1 MFVQTSHR
9 NCALV
14 VLVFAQTVCFSATPK
29 RIPFSQASMR
39 EASRELTAAESSL
52 LKHYIQNNINEV
64 KQGAISDPRG
74 AKAAKLD
81 EMFQELYRSRPDL
94 VLRGVSELG
103 DDPQYILNTS
113 KLRTYML
120 SGKLE
125 HTPWFL
131 REIAA
136 LDWFF
141 EYDSK
146 RSSRNRKW
154 PKPQD
159 KLVYIMSLADELLMN
174 HAKVFDGTLVL
185 DAVDTLEKH
194 INMWPQHVSKSFRPR
209 VDSTLEKLHTLR
221 AQYANEEGR

>member
-1 MFVQTSHR
+1 MFVQASHR
-9 NCALV
+9 NLALV
-14 VLVFAQTVCFSATPK
+14 AVLMLMNLTNLSALQIT
-29 RIPFSQASMR
+29 QASMR
-39 EASRELTAAESSL
+39 QASRDLTAAESESI
-52 LKHYIQNNINEV
+52 KRYIQNNIDEA
-64 KQGAISDPRG
+64 KQDTLSDPQGA
-74 AKAAKLD
+74 KLAKLN
-81 EMFQELYRSRPDL
+81 ELFKEFYRSRPDL
-94 VLRGVSELG
+94 VLQGVSELG

-131 REIAA
+131 REIAG

-159 KLVYIMSLADELLMN
+159 KLVYIMSLADELAMN
-174 HAKVFDGTLVL
+174 HKKVFDGTLVL
-185 DAVDTLEKH
+185 DAIDTLEKH
-194 INMWPQHVSKSFRPR
+194 IDMWLQYTSKSFRPR
-209 VDSTLEKLHTLR
+209 VEGTLEKLNTLR
-221 AQYANEEGR
+221 ASSFAS